1 MIKSIVARLDS
12 IKPPRWMLKIEKRFR
27 FVLSTLILSGIMLF
41 STFFFF
47 DAAWIFIPLLV
58 ISVILLTYFS
68 ILEDIDKNEWLMLF
82 MMPILFTVALYI
94 FYYLFPVR
102 WLTRIPFISIYAISI
117 YAILLTSNIFN
128 VGVEKNLQLYR
139 AAFSVNYFYQTLIVF
154 LFFNILLSLKENFW
168 VNMLGAG
175 IITFPLALQ
184 FFWSRKLD
192 HFFERD
198 VVMFS
203 VLLTIIMAQIALIFS
218 FVPFTTT
225 IFSLLLTAAYY
236 GLAGICFSFLDL
248 RLFKETVREYF
259 IVLGFVLLIAIL
271 TLNW

>member
-1 MIKSIVARLDS
+1 MIRALIKYLDH
-12 IKPPRWMLKIEKRFR
+12 IKAPKWMLRIEKRIR
-27 FVLSTLILSGIMLF
+27 FVISSLILAALMLF

-47 DAAWIFIPLLV
+47 DRAWIFIPILI
-58 ISVILLTYFS
+58 ISCYLLTYFS
-68 ILEDIDKNEWLMLF
+68 ILEGIDKNEWLMLF
-82 MMPILFTVALYI
+82 LMPVLFTIASYL

-117 YAILLTSNIFN
+117 YAIFLTSNIFN

-139 AAFSVNYFYQTLIVF
+139 AAFSVNFFYQTLTIF
-154 LFFNILLSLKENFW
+154 LLFNTLISLKENFLI
-168 VNMLGAG
+168 NALGAG
-175 IITFPLALQ
+175 IITFPMSLQ

-192 HFFERD
+192 HHFEPD
-198 VVMFS
+198 VVIFS
-203 VLLTIIMAQIALIFS
+203 LLLTLLLAETAIVLS

-225 IFSLLLTAAYY
+225 IFALVLTAVYY
-236 GLAGICFSFLDL
+236 GFAGIFFAFLDL

-271 TLNW
+271 TLSW